1 MGRAEP
7 AIAFKTFGCRV
18 KQADSD
24 ALVRKFR
31 ARGFAIVPFGA
42 PADAVVM
49 NTCTITHVADRK
61 ARKAIS
67 RALRNHPDAVVAIT
81 GCYATVQEERLTEL
95 FPGARVFPILDQDR
109 MIEEIGELA
118 GAGVGDGEAG
128 RQGGSGKASRAR
140 PIVKV
145 QEGCDHVCAFCI
157 VPRARGRSRSRSA
170 DEIVNQIREL
180 TAEGAAEVMV
190 SGVSLGRYL
199 CPESGDRVG
208 GLVARILEETE
219 VPRLRVSSVEP
230 MDFDRALLDSLSDL
244 RLSPH
249 LHLPLQSGLDAILKA
264 MRRPYTAAE
273 YRELIEAVRAVS
285 PEVAIGADVMVGFP
299 GETEADF
306 AATVGLIEELEFASL
321 HVFPYSKRSR
331 TLAALNPDSVED
343 SVKRARVSELLE
355 LGAEGSFRYAARFS
369 DTVREV
375 LWESESDGSLT
386 GLSDNYL
393 RVTGPGEA
401 ALVGRLGPARLHV
414 CADGTVQAVPLVA
427 AMSGGA

>member
-18 KQADSD
+18 NQADSD
-24 ALVRKFR
+24 VLVRKFR

-42 PADAVVM
+42 PADVIVL
-49 NTCTITHVADRK
+49 NTCTVTHVADRK
-61 ARKAIS
+61 ARQAVS

-81 GCYATVQEERLTEL
+81 GCYATVQEESLTEL
-95 FPGARVFPILDQDR
+95 FPGARVFPIVDQDR
-109 MIEEIGELA
+109 MLEEICQL
-118 GAGVGDGEAG
+118 AGVGGGVGGTVLGGGFGEAA
-128 RQGGSGKASRAR
+128 RMR

-157 VPRARGRSRSRSA
+157 VPRARGRSQSRSA
-170 DEIVNQIREL
+170 GEIVSQIQEL
-180 TAEGAAEVMV
+180 AAEGAGEVVV

-208 GLVARILEETE
+208 GLVARILHETE

-230 MDFDRALLDSLSDL
+230 MDFDRPLLDSLSDP
-244 RLSPH
+244 RLCPH
-249 LHLPLQSGLDAILKA
+249 LHLPLQSGSDSILDA

-273 YRELIEAVRAVS
+273 YRGLIEAVREVS
-285 PEVAIGADVMVGFP
+285 PDVAIGTDVMVGFP

-331 TLAALNPDSVED
+331 TLAALSPELVKESA
-343 SVKRARVSELLE
+343 KRARVSELIE
-355 LGAEGSFRYAARFS
+355 LGAEGSFCYAAKFT

-375 LWESESDGSLT
+375 LWESERDGLLT

-393 RVTGPGEA
+393 RVTGPGDSR
-401 ALVGRLGPARLHV
+401 LVGNLGPARLHV
-414 CADGTVQAVPLVA
+414 CADGTVEAVSLVA
-427 AMSGGA
+427 AISKGG